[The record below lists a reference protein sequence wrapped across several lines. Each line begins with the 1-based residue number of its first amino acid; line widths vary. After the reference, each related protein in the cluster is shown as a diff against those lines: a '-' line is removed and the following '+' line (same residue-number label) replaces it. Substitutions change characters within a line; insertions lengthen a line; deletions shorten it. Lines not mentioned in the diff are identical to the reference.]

1 MEWDSLGLRDNSS
14 VFYSAGEV
22 RVMFSHASLAD
33 GGALLNEASR
43 FPDVADDGPVDGSRV
58 PLPLSLSL
66 CLLLIERALVEEAAR
81 FSAENR

>member
-1 MEWDSLGLRDNSS
+1 MEWISLGLRDNSS

-22 RVMFSHASLAD
+22 RVMFSRALLAD
-33 GGALLNEASR
+33 GALLNEASR

>member
-1 MEWDSLGLRDNSS
+1 M
-14 VFYSAGEV
+14 
-22 RVMFSHASLAD
+22 MFSRALLAD
-33 GGALLNEASR
+33 GALLNEASR

-66 CLLLIERALVEEAAR
+66 RLLLIDRALVEEAAR

>member
-1 MEWDSLGLRDNSS
+1 
-14 VFYSAGEV
+14 
-22 RVMFSHASLAD
+22 MFSRALLAD
-33 GGALLNEASR
+33 GALLNEASR